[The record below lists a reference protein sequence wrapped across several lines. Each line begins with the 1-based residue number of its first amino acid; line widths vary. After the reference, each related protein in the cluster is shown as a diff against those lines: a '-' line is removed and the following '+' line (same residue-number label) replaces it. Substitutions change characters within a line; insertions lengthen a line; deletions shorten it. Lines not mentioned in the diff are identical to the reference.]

1 MAKVTFNVLVIYTAH
16 GEVLE
21 TLVGTPI
28 TVLNELKETT
38 HFDSMVE
45 EMEAHGSIFPKSNH
59 DNAQEFLQELSDF
72 YEDSNLYDSYVVRIK
87 YFPNKVYQYKAADL

>member
-28 TVLNELKETT
+28 TVLNELKSTT

-45 EMEAHGSIFPKSNH
+45 EWIGGEFPQSNH
-59 DNAQEFLQELSDF
+59 DNAQEFLEELSDY
-72 YEDSNLYDSYVVRIK
+72 YEDTHPNEARIVVRIK
-87 YFPNKVYQYKAADL
+87 YFPNKTYQYKAADL